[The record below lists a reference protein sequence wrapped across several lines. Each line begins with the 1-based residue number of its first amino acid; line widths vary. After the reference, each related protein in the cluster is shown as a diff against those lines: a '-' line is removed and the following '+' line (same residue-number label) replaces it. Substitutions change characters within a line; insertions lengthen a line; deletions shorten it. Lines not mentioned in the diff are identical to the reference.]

1 MSGERQA
8 SLQKVTAR
16 HLARQ
21 AMLYVRQSTLHQVLE
36 NTESTARQYAL
47 RERAIA
53 LGWEASRVV
62 VIDSDLGQSGASAAD
77 REGFQRLVAEVGLG
91 HVGLVMGLEV
101 SRLARSSLDWHH
113 LLEICTMT
121 GTLILDEDGLYD
133 PATFNDRLLLGLKGT
148 MSEAELHVL
157 QARLKGGILH
167 KASRAALKVPLPVGL
182 LYAENQSVM
191 LDPDAQIQQAVRL
204 LFATFKRTGSAWATV
219 KYFRDQELLFPRR
232 VRVGPH
238 AGELH
243 WMPLQ
248 HTVVLKVLRN
258 PRYAG
263 AFCFGRTHTVK
274 HADGSLHTLSLPQEQ
289 WLFLIREVHA
299 GYISWEDYEAN
310 LAQLRANRQA
320 HGEDRRHGPPR
331 EGPALLQG
339 LLICGR
345 CGNRMTVGYHEV
357 KKGQRLYPEYRCQKE
372 YVEEGDDKCCQRL
385 LGAGLDT
392 VIADLLLAQLTPLA
406 LETSIQV
413 HEELHA
419 QVQEA
424 SRLRAQQ
431 VERARYAAELAQ
443 RRFLRV
449 DPENRLVAD
458 VLEADWNARLREL
471 AEVTEQAERQQ
482 EAEQRRLSALEQ
494 QTIVDLVED
503 FPRVWKDARTSDR
516 DRKRM
521 VRWLLEDVTVKRQ
534 EDVITAHIRFK
545 GGATHTITV
554 PVGRGRCSSPELI
567 TLIDALL
574 EDFTDAEVAMHLN
587 EQGWRTYEGKPFTA
601 ARVLSLRRYRRLKD
615 HGTRLAERGWLRAS
629 DAAAAYGVCRET
641 LMLWGR
647 AGLLPMSRINEQGTA
662 MFPPPGHDAPRK
674 NAHKFATTKTRSSC
688 ERSAVCN

>member
-1 MSGERQA
+1 
-8 SLQKVTAR
+8 
-16 HLARQ
+16 
-21 AMLYVRQSTLHQVLE
+21 MLYVRQSTLHQVLE
-36 NTESTARQYAL
+36 NRESTARQYAL

-53 LGWEASRVV
+53 LGWEASRIV
-62 VIDSDLGQSGASAAD
+62 VIDSDLGQSGASSAD

-182 LYAENQSVM
+182 LYAQDQSVM
-191 LDPDAQIQQAVRL
+191 LDPDAQVQQAIRL

-219 KYFRDQELLFPRR
+219 RYFREQGLLFPRR
-232 VRVGPH
+232 VRTGPH
-238 AGELH
+238 VGELH

-248 HTVVLKVLRN
+248 HNTVLKVLRN

-263 AFCFGRTHTVK
+263 AFCFGRTQTQK
-274 HADGSLHTLSLPQEQ
+274 HADGSLHILSLPQEQ

-299 GYISWEDYEAN
+299 GYISWQDYEAN

-339 LLICGR
+339 LLICAR
-345 CGNRMTVGYHEV
+345 CGQRMTVRYHDV
-357 KKGQRLYPEYRCQKE
+357 KQGQRLYPEYLCQKE
-372 YVEEGDDKCCQRL
+372 HIEEGEDKRCQRL

-392 VIADLLLAQLTPLA
+392 AIAELLLGQVTPLA
-406 LETSIQV
+406 LETSMAIHQ
-413 HEELHA
+413 ELHA

-424 SRLRAQQ
+424 QRLRDQQ

-471 AEVTEQAERQQ
+471 AQVQEEAQRQQ
-482 EAEQRRLSALEQ
+482 QAEQRRLSALEQ
-494 QTIVDLVED
+494 QAITNLVED
-503 FPRVWKDARTSDR
+503 FPRVWKDSRTSDR

-521 VRWLLEDVTVKRQ
+521 VRWLLEDVTVLRA
-534 EDVITAHIRFK
+534 EEVITAHIRFK
-545 GGATHTITV
+545 GGATQTITV
-554 PVGRGRCSSPELI
+554 PVSRGRCSSPELI
-567 TLIDALL
+567 ALVDELL
-574 EDFTDAEVAMHLN
+574 ETYTDSEVAEHLN
-587 EQGWRTYEGKPFTA
+587 ERGWRTYEGKPFTA

-615 HGTRLAERGWLRAS
+615 HGTRLAERGWLSAS
-629 DAAAAYGVCRET
+629 DAASAYGVCRET
-641 LMLWGR
+641 LMAWGR
-647 AGLLPMSRINEQGTA
+647 AGLLPMARINDQGTA
-662 MFPPPGHDAPRK
+662 MFPPPGPQAPRK
-674 NAHKFATTKTRSSC
+674 NAHKFAKTRT
-688 ERSAVCN
+688 R

>member
-1 MSGERQA
+1 MQHT
-8 SLQKVTAR
+8 VWF
-16 HLARQ
+16 
-21 AMLYVRQSTLHQVLE
+21 V
-36 NTESTARQYAL
+36 
-47 RERAIA
+47 
-53 LGWEASRVV
+53 
-62 VIDSDLGQSGASAAD
+62 
-77 REGFQRLVAEVGLG
+77 
-91 HVGLVMGLEV
+91 
-101 SRLARSSLDWHH
+101 
-113 LLEICTMT
+113 
-121 GTLILDEDGLYD
+121 
-133 PATFNDRLLLGLKGT
+133 LGLKGT

-182 LYAENQSVM
+182 LYAENQTVI

-219 KYFRDQELLFPRR
+219 KYFRTQGLLFPRR
-232 VRVGPH
+232 VRSGPH
-238 AGELH
+238 TGELH

-248 HTVVLKVLRN
+248 HSAVLKVLRN

-263 AFCFGRTHTVK
+263 AFCFGRTQTRK
-274 HADGSLHTLSLPQEQ
+274 HPDGSLHTQVLPQEQ
-289 WLFLIREVHA
+289 WLFLIREVHP
-299 GYISWEDYEAN
+299 GYISWEEYEAH
-310 LAQLRANRQA
+310 LAQLRENRQA

-345 CGNRMTVGYHEV
+345 CGNRMTVGYHDV
-357 KKGQRLYPEYRCQKE
+357 KKGRRLYPEYRCQKE
-372 YVEEGDDKCCQRL
+372 HIEEGDDKCCQRL

-406 LETSIQV
+406 IETSMAI

-419 QVQEA
+419 QAQEA
-424 SRLRAQQ
+424 SRLRTQQ

-471 AEVTEQAERQQ
+471 AEVQEQVERQEQAEL
-482 EAEQRRLSALEQ
+482 RRLSTLEQ
-494 QTIVDLVED
+494 QAVASLVED
-503 FPRVWKDARTSDR
+503 FLRVWQDPRTSDR

-567 TLIDALL
+567 ALIDALL
-574 EDFTDAEVAMHLN
+574 EDYTDAEVAVQLN

-615 HGTRLAERGWLRAS
+615 HATRLAERGWLNAS
-629 DAAAAYGVCRET
+629 DAAKAYGVCRET

-647 AGLLPMSRINEQGTA
+647 AGVLPMARINEQGTA
-662 MFPPPGHDAPRK
+662 MFPPPGQNAPRK
-674 NAHKFATTKTRSSC
+674 NAHKFAKTRTRSSC
-688 ERSAVCN
+688 ERSAV